1 MILSKLIIDPKEGNF
16 KLFRHGLKN
25 RDKPLQQG
33 LLEVLEI
40 FFERRGGYRN
50 GKPEHDG
57 RGQQQKV
64 GIDR

>member
-1 MILSKLIIDPKEGNF
+1 MERPAEAGPGRSEILF
-16 KLFRHGLKN
+16 KG
-25 RDKPLQQG
+25 
-33 LLEVLEI
+33 
-40 FFERRGGYRN
+40 RGGYRN